1 MHTGKI
7 SVFFISKWSDI
18 RAPKKATNLS
28 INSDLLRKA
37 KSYKINLSKNFEAY
51 LNKLVREEESKKWK
65 KENTQAIEAFNERVD
80 KRGVFSERLRN
91 F

>member
-1 MHTGKI
+1 MI
-7 SVFFISKWSDI
+7 YVYDI
-18 RAPKKATNLS
+18 HAAKKATNLS

-51 LNKLVREEESKKWK
+51 LNKLVKEQEEKRWKEINSK
-65 KENTQAIEAFNERVD
+65 AIEAFNARVEQ
-80 KRGVFSERLRN
+80 RGVFSEGLRN